1 MAEERDQG
9 PKKSA
14 TERADELLNRVGWT
28 AGFFGSMIGTRIS
41 RVAAYAR
48 EEAEDLW
55 AEAQS
60 IRQQNR
66 GDLGAVAS
74 EAADEAS
81 SKAEETKESVEESTT
96 PDEDTRTETA
106 TAEAEPE
113 TEEAE
118 PEEAEPEEEAESI
131 KATDAARRR
140 AEELGVDLQE
150 VEGTGSGGQITV
162 DDVKKKAEA
171 ESSQEDLS

>member
-1 MAEERDQG
+1 MAEEKDQG

-14 TERADELLNRVGWT
+14 TERAEELLNRVGWN
-28 AGFFGSMIGTRIS
+28 AGFFGSMIGTRIA

-66 GDLGAVAS
+66 GDLGAAAS
-74 EAADEAS
+74 EVADETS
-81 SKAEETKESVEESTT
+81 SKAEETKESVEESATS
-96 PDEDTRTETA
+96 DGEARTDTA

-113 TEEAE
+113 AQE
-118 PEEAEPEEEAESI
+118 PESI

-140 AEELGVDLQE
+140 AEELGVDLRE
-150 VEGTGSGGQITV
+150 VEGTGSGGQVTV
-162 DDVKKKAEA
+162 DDVKKKADA
-171 ESSQEDLS
+171 ESS